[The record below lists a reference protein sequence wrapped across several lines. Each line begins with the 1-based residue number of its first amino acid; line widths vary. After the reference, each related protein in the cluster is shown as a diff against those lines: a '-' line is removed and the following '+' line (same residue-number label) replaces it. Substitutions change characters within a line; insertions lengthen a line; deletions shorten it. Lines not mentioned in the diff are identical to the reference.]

1 MCASTLLSFHQLY
14 IVCQSTN
21 ARFVQSLEGDAYEHH
36 VTKNQVTGDTS
47 ELLELQSS
55 FSREIDH
62 EILLNMH
69 GVKEAFNEAGSEIA
83 ANAAVRELER
93 IGSSENI
100 SLVEDA
106 VIVDGPSAVNG
117 TAAADGDKSMVKSD
131 PAEKNAPVNG
141 AGVGSK
147 AKAAKKP
154 KVNGETAQAKPA
166 EQRLVPEK
174 KQPAKKAQPS
184 VNGSEKD
191 DVAKENVPLKKKKRT
206 SDEANSKASSPAAKE
221 AAQNIKKEKTTSPK

>member
-1 MCASTLLSFHQLY
+1 M
-14 IVCQSTN
+14 
-21 ARFVQSLEGDAYEHH
+21 QSLEGDAYEHH

-55 FSREIDH
+55 FSREIDQ

-100 SLVEDA
+100 SLAEEPVIGDA
-106 VIVDGPSAVNG
+106 SHPVNG
-117 TAAADGDKSMVKSD
+117 TAVVDSKKTKAKNTST
-131 PAEKNAPVNG
+131 EKNPPPASAVDIK
-141 AGVGSK
+141 VETVSK
-147 AKAAKKP
+147 AKATKKP
-154 KVNGETAQAKPA
+154 KLNGATPPVKPA
-166 EQRLVPEK
+166 EKKPATEK
-174 KQPAKKAQPS
+174 KQPAKKSQPS

-191 DVAKENVPLKKKKRT
+191 EVHKENVPQKKKKRT
-206 SDEANSKASSPAAKE
+206 SEETKSNVSTPEVKE
-221 AAQNIKKEKTTSPK
+221 VTQNVKKEKATNQK